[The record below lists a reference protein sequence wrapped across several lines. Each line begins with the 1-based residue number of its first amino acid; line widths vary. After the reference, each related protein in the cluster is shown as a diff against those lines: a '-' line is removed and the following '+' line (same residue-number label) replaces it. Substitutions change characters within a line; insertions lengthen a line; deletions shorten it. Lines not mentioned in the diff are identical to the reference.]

1 MESYELEKW
10 NWTEQDFEQMG
21 WHDCPI
27 YAMSFDDQVV
37 FDIDYIFK
45 WNQPDIEG
53 MPFTF
58 WISPATLT
66 FKEVTLFKSEFEMD
80 FVNGLVIADISK
92 KSTADSTQWNIDTQ
106 QGTLVIHATSFE
118 QVIRRK
124 PTLQFGQ
131 CIQFYERGDISF
143 STTPKKNF
151 ELEASIK
158 QKRSEEF
165 SNDEIAKKL
174 KILRAEYQTLN
185 KQRDTTVTK
194 EFLTK
199 KRTLEKQI
207 AELTKQLEK
216 TNFKGF

>member
-27 YAMSFDDQVV
+27 YAMKFDDQVV

-45 WNQPDIEG
+45 WNHPDIEG

-58 WISPATLT
+58 WISPATLIFKDVT
-66 FKEVTLFKSEFEMD
+66 FFKSEFEMD
-80 FVNGLVIADISK
+80 FVNGLEIADISK
-92 KSTADSTQWNIDTQ
+92 EATGDTTQWNIDTQ
-106 QGTLVIHATSFE
+106 QGILVIHAKSFE

-143 STTPKKNF
+143 STTSDINY
-151 ELEASIK
+151 ELEESA
-158 QKRSEEF
+158 QLKRNEEF
-165 SNDEIAKKL
+165 ANYELAKKL
-174 KILRAEYQTLN
+174 KILRVEYQVFN
-185 KQRDTTVTK
+185 KQREATVNK

-199 KRTLEKQI
+199 KRTLEQQI
-207 AELTKQLEK
+207 SELEEQLSE
-216 TNFKGF
+216 TNFKGW

>member
-27 YAMSFDDQVV
+27 YAMKFDDQVV

-45 WNQPDIEG
+45 WNQPGVEG

-80 FVNGLVIADISK
+80 FVNGLEIADISK
-92 KSTADSTQWNIDTQ
+92 KSTDGSTQWNIDTQ
-106 QGTLVIHATSFE
+106 QGTLIIHATSFE
-118 QVIRRK
+118 QVIRRN

-143 STTPKKNF
+143 STTSEMNF
-151 ELEASIK
+151 KLEDSAQ
-158 QKRSEEF
+158 QKRNVELANYEF
-165 SNDEIAKKL
+165 AKKL
-174 KILRAEYQTLN
+174 NILRAEFQVLN
-185 KQRDTTVTK
+185 KQREATVTK

-199 KRTLEKQI
+199 KRTLEQQI
-207 AELTKQLEK
+207 SELEEQLSE
-216 TNFKGF
+216 TNFRG